1 MHNKFKKFSNNNF
14 TLKTDDYKYV
24 NLQIKVSFLLKNIKL
39 FTEDFNIITQDHH
52 KLWVTQNFEFPTEY
66 KMVDIV
72 LNNEIQQLEKIKLMT
87 EMQKMV
93 EDLDINAAD
102 NMIIDNE
109 TEVDENNTNKDD
121 EEEIDFPQYM
131 NLNKKKGRKGKS
143 DRKININLIRELNKN
158 NYFYEIE
165 DIIKHKVNENSD
177 YTFLVKWKDYDS
189 NNNSWVNEKDF
200 NTKDLIKD
208 YFCKQNIKY

>member
-1 MHNKFKKFSNNNF
+1 
-14 TLKTDDYKYV
+14 
-24 NLQIKVSFLLKNIKL
+24 
-39 FTEDFNIITQDHH
+39 
-52 KLWVTQNFEFPTEY
+52 
-66 KMVDIV
+66 
-72 LNNEIQQLEKIKLMT
+72 
-87 EMQKMV
+87 
-93 EDLDINAAD
+93 
-102 NMIIDNE
+102 
-109 TEVDENNTNKDD
+109 
-121 EEEIDFPQYM
+121 M
-131 NLNKKKGRKGKS
+131 NLNKKKRRKGKS

-165 DIIKHKVNENSD
+165 NIIKHKLNENSD

>member
-1 MHNKFKKFSNNNF
+1 
-14 TLKTDDYKYV
+14 
-24 NLQIKVSFLLKNIKL
+24 
-39 FTEDFNIITQDHH
+39 
-52 KLWVTQNFEFPTEY
+52 
-66 KMVDIV
+66 MVDIV

-131 NLNKKKGRKGKS
+131 NLNKKKGRK
-143 DRKININLIRELNKN
+143 
-158 NYFYEIE
+158 E

>member
-52 KLWVTQNFEFPTEY
+52 KLWVTQNFEFPTEN

-72 LNNEIQQLEKIKLMT
+72 LNNEIKQLEKIKLMT

-131 NLNKKKGRKGKS
+131 NLNKKKRRKGKS

>member
-1 MHNKFKKFSNNNF
+1 
-14 TLKTDDYKYV
+14 
-24 NLQIKVSFLLKNIKL
+24 
-39 FTEDFNIITQDHH
+39 
-52 KLWVTQNFEFPTEY
+52 
-66 KMVDIV
+66 MVDIV
-72 LNNEIQQLEKIKLMT
+72 LNNEIKQLEKIKLMT

-102 NMIIDNE
+102 NMIIDNK

-121 EEEIDFPQYM
+121 KEEIDFPQYM
-131 NLNKKKGRKGKS
+131 NLNKKKRRKE
-143 DRKININLIRELNKN
+143 N
-158 NYFYEIE
+158 
-165 DIIKHKVNENSD
+165 IIKHKLNENSD

-208 YFCKQNIKY
+208 YFWTTMQMWSNSTLVVLPHGTSVPSGAILVIQNSRK